1 QLTPR
6 ANRQGGILK
15 AGRTMRAK
23 RLAPVA
29 EADAPRSADGAGAV
43 GVTATR
49 VARSL
54 SNAAEDDDALA
65 QQQHQHQQLR
75 MARAPR
81 APLVRKA
88 VRFPEELRL
97 LETIRLIDP
106 RAAQT
111 IESRVTSVHEPSA
124 PLLPL
129 LRSASVSSSD
139 DEVEEDC
146 SSSSSDGCRVVQGRA
161 PDSSLSFAVDDEAA
175 AAVVAAVAKS
185 RRSALLLHVGPNVAS
200 AQSSPMSALSESS
213 AELLLVAGATHSAHL
228 YPPKDLAAFGDAQ
241 IPAIACGRDTAFRA
255 SEHNHRHHQGADRQP
270 YSILKDDD

>member
-1 QLTPR
+1 
-6 ANRQGGILK
+6 
-15 AGRTMRAK
+15 
-23 RLAPVA
+23 
-29 EADAPRSADGAGAV
+29 
-43 GVTATR
+43 
-49 VARSL
+49 L

-65 QQQHQHQQLR
+65 QQQQHQQLR

-139 DEVEEDC
+139 DEVVEESALAARPRSSGARIIDDDAPFGCVRRRRSSC
-146 SSSSSDGCRVVQGRA
+146 SSNSSSDGCRVVQGRA
-161 PDSSLSFAVDDEAA
+161 PDSSLSFAVDNEAA
-175 AAVVAAVAKS
+175 AVAAAVAKS

-228 YPPKDLAAFGDAQ
+228 YPPRDLAAFGDAQ

-255 SEHNHRHHQGADRQP
+255 SEHNHRHHHQGADCQP
-270 YSILKDDD
+270 YSILKGDD